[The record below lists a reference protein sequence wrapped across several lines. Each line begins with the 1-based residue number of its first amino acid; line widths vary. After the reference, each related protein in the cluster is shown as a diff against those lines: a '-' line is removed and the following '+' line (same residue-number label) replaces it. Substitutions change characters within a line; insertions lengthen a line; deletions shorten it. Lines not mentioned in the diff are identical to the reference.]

1 MIVLFGYKNIR
12 FLDTTPRDG
21 EQTQGVSLTPVQKL
35 KIAEELSAIG
45 VNVIEAGSAVASEGE
60 REAIKLI
67 SDAGLNAEIC
77 TYARAKTEDIDLA
90 VKCGVD
96 SVHLVVPVSDLH
108 ITKKLGKTREEV
120 YAMAMETVA
129 YAKERGLIVELSG
142 EDSSRADQQYLA
154 RLFRDGVA
162 HGADRLC
169 FCDTVGLLTPE
180 KTAEIIPP
188 LCFAPLSIHC
198 HNDLGLA
205 LSNTISAL
213 RSGATCAHTTI
224 NGMGERAGNVP
235 FEEVVMVLEKLYGYD
250 TGIDTTKIYGLST
263 LVSQLT
269 KIPLAANKP
278 IVGGMAFTHESGI
291 HAHGLLRDPTTY
303 EPMSPETV
311 GRKRRIVL
319 GKHSGTASV
328 QSAFQSALKTLGYE
342 PGEKPLAE
350 IVARVKKVGD
360 MGMKVTD
367 ADVMAIADS
376 VMLLECKPVI
386 SLKQFTVVSGSN
398 AIPTASATMVVNRTK
413 VTGAATGTGPVD
425 ATIKVLQQSVAQ
437 FGDITLEEFHVDA
450 INGGTDALVD
460 VTVKMR
466 KDGRV
471 LTSRGARTD
480 IVEAS
485 VEAVIAGM
493 NRLLRDE
500 NENWRSNTD

>member
-12 FLDTTPRDG
+12 FLDTTLRDG
-21 EQTQGVSLTPVQKL
+21 EQTPGVSLTPEQKL
-35 KIAEELSAIG
+35 KIAEELCAIG
-45 VNVIEAGSAVASEGE
+45 VNVIEAGTAIASEGE

-67 SDAGLNAEIC
+67 SSAGLSAEIC
-77 TYARAKTEDIDLA
+77 TFSRAKIEDIDLA
-90 VKCGVD
+90 VACGVD

-120 YAMAMETVA
+120 YAMAMESIV

-142 EDSSRADQQYLA
+142 EDASRADQQYLA
-154 RLFRDGVA
+154 RLFKDGVA

-180 KTAEIIPP
+180 RTAEVIPP

-205 LSNTISAL
+205 LANTLAAL

-235 FEEVVMVLEKLYGYD
+235 FEEVVMALEKLYGYD
-250 TGIDTTKIYGLST
+250 TGIDKSKIYALST

-291 HAHGLLRDPTTY
+291 HAHGLQRDPTTY
-303 EPMSPETV
+303 EPMAPETV

-328 QSAFQSALKTLGYE
+328 QSALKELGYD
-342 PGEKPLAE
+342 PSDKHLTE
-350 IVARVKKVGD
+350 IVTRVKKVGD
-360 MGMKVTD
+360 LGMKVTD

-386 SLKQFTVVSGSN
+386 SLKQFTVVIGSN
-398 AIPTASATMVVNRTK
+398 AIPTASATMTVNGVTI
-413 VTGAATGTGPVD
+413 TGAATGTGPVD
-425 ATIKVLQQSVAQ
+425 AIIKVLQQSVSEL
-437 FGDITLEEFHVDA
+437 GDITLEEYHVDA
-450 INGGTDALVD
+450 INGGTDSLVD

-485 VEAVIAGM
+485 VEAVVAGM

-500 NENWRSNTD
+500 NENRRSNTG